1 VSFGGHGNLTR
12 VARFLCT
19 GEQPDGTF
27 RKPHDYGVV
36 ITLINVAN
44 QIVPPEQVAP
54 LRAAIVTF
62 LSASHLDM
70 YDKAAAAKEFG
81 HARELQT
88 ALPEPSATFMKY
100 VNDRQVKELGAA
112 LLPFAEKFGN
122 TPSLSPEMASD
133 LTAPV
138 FLIHGADD
146 NVVPAMESAWLA
158 DRLKKQVPV
167 HVLITPLITHAEVD
181 RGAGATDVWRLV
193 RFWHDVFDS

>member
-1 VSFGGHGNLTR
+1 MLLNLADK
-12 VARFLCT
+12 V
-19 GEQPDGTF
+19 
-27 RKPHDYGVV
+27 
-36 ITLINVAN
+36 
-44 QIVPPEQVAP
+44 VPPDQVAP

-62 LSASHLDM
+62 LGASHLDM
-70 YDKAAAAKEFG
+70 YDKPAAAKEFA

-88 ALPEPSATFMKY
+88 TLPEPAATLMKY

-112 LLPFAEKFGN
+112 LLPEAVTFGN
-122 TPSLSPEMASD
+122 TPSLSPELVEG

-138 FLIHGADD
+138 FLIHGAGD

-158 DRLKKQVPV
+158 KRLESQVPV